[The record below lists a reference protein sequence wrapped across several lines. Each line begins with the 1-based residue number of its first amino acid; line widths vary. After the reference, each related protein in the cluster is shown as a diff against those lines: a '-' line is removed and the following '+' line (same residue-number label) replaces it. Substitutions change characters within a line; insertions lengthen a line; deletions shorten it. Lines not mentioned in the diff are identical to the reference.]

1 MPQLEL
7 NKLKSNLVAM
17 GEMCEYAI
25 STAIMSLLD
34 RDKELACYVIEYDR
48 EIDEMELCIDR
59 HCLTMINSGKLSKSE
74 SRFVMSAAKI
84 NNDLERIGDQAT
96 HICEH
101 VLFLI
106 VEKSILAQVVDFI
119 PMVDQACEMTRESIN
134 ALLESDSTLA
144 WKIIDERQ
152 IVKSEMTLIF
162 RQLVEIMGAEP
173 RNVERCCHILFIA
186 QSLMR
191 IADQAANIAE
201 EVIYAT
207 EGNIVK
213 HHLDQYHPITISQAA
228 NLSEEEFEEAERS
241 SIESA
246 PKIEEIKKEVERT
259 RDKTVILS
267 REIIEAQA
275 SGAVEKAMAA
285 REKLLRH
292 RAKNVTDDS
301 DNLQ

>member
-25 STAIMSLLD
+25 STAMMSLLD

-48 EIDEMELCIDR
+48 DIDEMELSIDR

-101 VLFLI
+101 VLYLI

-119 PMVDQACEMTRESIN
+119 PMVDQVCEMTRESIN

-162 RQLVEIMGAEP
+162 RQLVEIMSSEP
-173 RNVERCCHILFIA
+173 RNTERCCHIMFIA

-201 EVIYAT
+201 EVIYST
-207 EGNIVK
+207 EGNLVK
-213 HHLDQYHPITISQAA
+213 HHLDQYHPITISASMDF
-228 NLSEEEFEEAERS
+228 SEEESEEAERS
-241 SIESA
+241 SIASA
-246 PKIEEIKKEVERT
+246 PRIDQIKEKVENNKNRT
-259 RDKTVILS
+259 FILS
-267 REIIEAQA
+267 KEIIEAQA

-292 RAKNVTDDS
+292 RAKSSS
-301 DNLQ
+301 DE

>member
-7 NKLKSNLVAM
+7 NKLKGNLVAM

-25 STAIMSLLD
+25 STAMMSLLD
-34 RDKELACYVIEYDR
+34 RDKELACYVIEYDN
-48 EIDEMELCIDR
+48 EVDEMELSIDR
-59 HCLTMINSGKLSKSE
+59 HCQTMLNSGILNKDE
-74 SRFVMSAAKI
+74 CRFVVSAAKI

-101 VLFLI
+101 VLFLL
-106 VEKSILAQVVDFI
+106 VEKSILAQIVDFI
-119 PMVDQACEMTRESIN
+119 PMVDQVCEMTRESIN
-134 ALLESDSTLA
+134 SLLESDSTLA

-152 IVKSEMTLIF
+152 IVKSEMSLIF
-162 RQLVEIMGAEP
+162 RQLVEIMTNEP
-173 RNVERCCHILFIA
+173 RNVERSCHIMFIA

-207 EGNIVK
+207 EGKIVK
-213 HHLDQYHPITISQAA
+213 HHLDKFHPITISKSID
-228 NLSEEEFEEAERS
+228 LSEQESEEAERS

-246 PKIEEIKKEVERT
+246 PKIDEIKKEIESSKS
-259 RDKTVILS
+259 KTLILS
-267 REIIEAQA
+267 KEIIEAQA
-275 SGAVEKAMAA
+275 SGAVEKAMSA

-292 RAKNVTDDS
+292 RAKKAENDS
-301 DNLQ
+301 

>member
-7 NKLKSNLVAM
+7 DKLKGNLVAM

-25 STAIMSLLD
+25 STAMMSLLD
-34 RDKELACYVIEYDR
+34 RDKELACYMIEYDK
-48 EIDEMELCIDR
+48 EIDEMELSIDMQ
-59 HCLTMINSGKLSKSE
+59 CQTMINSGKLNKKE

-84 NNDLERIGDQAT
+84 NNDLERIGDQST

-101 VLFLI
+101 ILFLI

-119 PMVDQACEMTRESIN
+119 PMVEQVCEMTRESIN
-134 ALLESDSTLA
+134 SLLESDSTLA

-152 IVKSEMTLIF
+152 IVRSEMGLIF
-162 RQLVEIMGAEP
+162 RQLVEIMSNEP
-173 RNVERCCHILFIA
+173 RNIERSCHIMFIA

-207 EGNIVK
+207 EGKIVR
-213 HHLDQYHPITISQAA
+213 HHLDQYHPITFAK
-228 NLSEEEFEEAERS
+228 LKGMSEEESEAAELS
-241 SIESA
+241 SIQSA
-246 PKIEEIKKEVERT
+246 PNIEEIKREMESAK
-259 RDKTVILS
+259 DKTLILS
-267 REIIEAQA
+267 KEIIEAQA
-275 SGAVEKAMAA
+275 SGAVDKAMNA

-292 RAKNVTDDS
+292 RAKQATDKK
-301 DNLQ
+301 

>member
-25 STAIMSLLD
+25 STAMMSLLD
-34 RDKELACYVIEYDR
+34 RDKELACYVIEYDN
-48 EIDEMELCIDR
+48 EVDEMELSIDR
-59 HCLTMINSGKLSKSE
+59 HCQTMINSGILSKDE
-74 SRFVMSAAKI
+74 CRFVMSAAKI

-101 VLFLI
+101 VLFLL

-119 PMVDQACEMTRESIN
+119 PMVDQVCEMTRESIN
-134 ALLESDSTLA
+134 SLLESDSTLA

-152 IVKSEMTLIF
+152 IVKSEMSLIF
-162 RQLVEIMGAEP
+162 RQLVEIMTNEP
-173 RNVERCCHILFIA
+173 RNIERSCHIMFIA

-201 EVIYAT
+201 EVIYAS

-213 HHLDQYHPITISQAA
+213 HHLDKFHPITLSKSSD
-228 NLSEEEFEEAERS
+228 LSEEESEEAERS

-246 PKIEEIKKEVERT
+246 PKIEQIKKEVENSK
-259 RDKTVILS
+259 DKTLILS
-267 REIIEAQA
+267 KEIIEAQA
-275 SGAVEKAMAA
+275 SGAVEKAMSA

-292 RAKNVTDDS
+292 RAKNAANNIDK
-301 DNLQ
+301 

>member
-25 STAIMSLLD
+25 STAMMSLLD
-34 RDKELACYVIEYDR
+34 RDKELACYIIEYDKD
-48 EIDEMELCIDR
+48 IDEMELSIDR
-59 HCLTMINSGKLSKSE
+59 HCHTMINSGKLSKSE

-119 PMVDQACEMTRESIN
+119 PMVDQVCEMTRESIN
-134 ALLESDSTLA
+134 SLLESDTTLA

-162 RQLVEIMGAEP
+162 RQLVEIMSTEP
-173 RNVERCCHILFIA
+173 RNIERCCHIMFIA

-201 EVIYAT
+201 EVIYAS

-213 HHLDQYHPITISQAA
+213 HHLDQYHPITISKSIE
-228 NLSEEEFEEAERS
+228 LSEEESEEAERS
-241 SIESA
+241 SIASA
-246 PKIEEIKKEVERT
+246 PKIEQIKEKELSRKS
-259 RDKTVILS
+259 KTLILS
-267 REIIEAQA
+267 KEIIEAQA

-292 RAKNVTDDS
+292 RAKNVAEDE
-301 DNLQ
+301 